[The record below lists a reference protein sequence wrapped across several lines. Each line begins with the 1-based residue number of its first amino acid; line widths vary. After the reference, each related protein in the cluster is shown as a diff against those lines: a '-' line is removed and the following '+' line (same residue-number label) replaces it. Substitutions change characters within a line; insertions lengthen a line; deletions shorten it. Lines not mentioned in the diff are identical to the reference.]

1 MMFQTLLVRHNLDV
15 MHIEKNICES
25 IIGTLLNVKGK
36 SKDGLK
42 SRMDLED
49 MKIKNELYPKIR
61 ETRFYLPAAPHTLT
75 KTEKKIFC
83 ERLAHLKLPDGY
95 SSNIRNCIS
104 LEECKIMG
112 LKSHDCHVLLQQLL
126 SVGLR
131 GLLPKGPRNAI
142 FRLCAFFNE
151 ICQRVIDRNRLEQL
165 EEDVVETM
173 CMLERYFPPSF
184 FDIMVHLTIHLGR
197 EARLCGPVQYRWM
210 HPFDRLFPT
219 IFS

>member
-1 MMFQTLLVRHNLDV
+1 MRHNLDV

-25 IIGTLLNVKGK
+25 IIDTLLNVKGK

-49 MKIKNELYPKIR
+49 MKIRNELYPEMR
-61 ETRFYLPAAPHTLT
+61 GTRFYLPAAPHTIT

-95 SSNIRNCIS
+95 SSNIGNCIS

-131 GLLPKGPRNAI
+131 RLLPKGPRNAI
-142 FRLCAFFNE
+142 FQLCAFFNE

-184 FDIMVHLTIHLGR
+184 FDIMVYLTIHLGR

-210 HPFDRLFPT
+210 YPFERLFPT